1 MTGSVFMVFDLLF
14 GTVTATIV
22 AGGLVLIYA
31 WFWYALPVSRRLRN
45 SPSSR

>member
-22 AGGLVLIYA
+22 AGSLVLTYA

-45 SPSSR
+45 SRSRR

>member
-22 AGGLVLIYA
+22 AGSLVLIYA

-45 SPSSR
+45 SPLRR